1 MTRELLPIA
10 SWRETSRFARTLAL
24 RHRGP
29 LAGAAVSFVL
39 VGLCS
44 LVPPWMLGRIVDAV
58 AAGEASIA
66 PYAAAIAVS
75 AVLGALFTAAS
86 VAFLARAGEPALAE
100 LREEVL
106 DTALHLDAQ
115 RLEAAGTGD
124 LVSRVGDD
132 AGTVADSL
140 GEIVPLLAN
149 SVVMIGFTA
158 AGMFA
163 LDWRLGLAGLA
174 AAPFYVLGLRWYL
187 PRSGP
192 LYREERIV
200 QGELT
205 ESLVG
210 GLNGAATLRALGHE
224 DRQTEI
230 IDARSARARDL
241 SLTVFRLLTRFF
253 ARSNRAELI
262 GLGAVLATGFL
273 LVRADAVTIGAVTA
287 AALYFHRL
295 FNPIGALLSVFDTL
309 QSAGAALAR
318 LVGVT
323 RIPRPARQAAAPT
336 EPGPLVLDS
345 VSHSYTPGRPV
356 LAPTSLTIAP
366 GERIALVG
374 ASGAGKTT
382 LGAIARGVLTPTGG
396 TVSLAGRPYETLH
409 PGDIRTRVALVSQD
423 VHVFAGTL
431 RDALA
436 LAVTDPDDAQLLAAL
451 RAVGADGWTAALPDG
466 LDTRIG
472 DGGQPLTPAQAQ
484 QIALAR
490 VVLADPW
497 FVILDEATA
506 EAGSAG
512 ARDLEKAALAASDGR
527 GALVIA
533 HRLTQAEAADR
544 ILVLHEGTVVE
555 QGTHTEL
562 LALGGRYTEL
572 WQAWSSGAEPHLV

>member
-1 MTRELLPIA
+1 MSRELLPIA
-10 SWRETSRFARTLAL
+10 SWRDTSRYARRLVS
-24 RHRGP
+24 RHRRP
-29 LAGAAVSFVL
+29 LAAAVVAFVL
-39 VGLCS
+39 VGVCS
-44 LVPPWMLGRIVDAV
+44 VVPPWMLGRIVDAV
-58 AAGEASIA
+58 AAGEPSIA
-66 PYAAAIAVS
+66 PYAVAIAVA

-86 VAFLARAGEPALAE
+86 IALLARAGEPALAE

-115 RLEAAGTGD
+115 RIEAAGTGD
-124 LVSRVGDD
+124 LISRVGDD
-132 AGTVADSL
+132 AGTVADAL
-140 GEIVPLLAN
+140 GEIVPLLVN
-149 SVVMIGFTA
+149 SVVLIGFTTV
-158 AGMFA
+158 GLFA
-163 LDWRLGLAGLA
+163 LDWRLGLAGLV

-192 LYREERIV
+192 LYREERIA

-205 ESLVG
+205 EALVG
-210 GLNGAATLRALGHE
+210 GLHGAATLRAFGHE
-224 DRQTEI
+224 DRRLTI
-230 IDARSARARDL
+230 VDDRSARARDL

-262 GLGAVLATGFL
+262 GLGSVLATGFL
-273 LVRADAVTIGAVTA
+273 LVRADAVSVGAVTA

-295 FNPIGALLSVFDTL
+295 FNPIGALLTVFDSL
-309 QSAGAALAR
+309 QSTGAALAR

-323 RIPRPARQAAAPT
+323 QLPRPAQRTIAPT
-336 EPGPLVLDS
+336 APGPLVLDS
-345 VSHSYTPGRPV
+345 VSHSYTPGHLV

-366 GERIALVG
+366 GERVSVVG
-374 ASGAGKTT
+374 ATGAGKTT
-382 LGAIARGVLTPTGG
+382 LGAIARGVLTPTDGA
-396 TVSLAGRPYETLH
+396 VSLAGHPYETLH
-409 PGDIRTRVALVSQD
+409 PRDIRTRIALVSQD

-431 RDALA
+431 RDALT
-436 LAVTDPDDAQLLAAL
+436 LAAADPDDQQLFAAL
-451 RAVGADGWTAALPDG
+451 GAVGADGWSAALPGG

-490 VVLADPW
+490 VLLADPW
-497 FVILDEATA
+497 FVVLDEATA

-512 ARDLEKAALAASDGR
+512 ARDLEKAALAATNGR
-527 GALVIA
+527 GALIIA

-562 LALGGRYTEL
+562 LAHGGRYTEL
-572 WQAWSSGAEPHLV
+572 WQAWSSGAEPHPT